1 MNEPALFLREPHY
14 DILIDDADGKK
25 LWLES
30 LPDLESARK
39 RLPLLAAEYPGMRL
53 VLWHRKTQTV
63 LAATEGY

>member
-1 MNEPALFLREPHY
+1 MTGRVTSLREPHY

-30 LPDLESARK
+30 LHDYETAQQ
-39 RLPLLAAEYPGMRL
+39 RLPQLAAQYPGMRL
-53 VLWHRKTQTV
+53 VLWHRKSQKV